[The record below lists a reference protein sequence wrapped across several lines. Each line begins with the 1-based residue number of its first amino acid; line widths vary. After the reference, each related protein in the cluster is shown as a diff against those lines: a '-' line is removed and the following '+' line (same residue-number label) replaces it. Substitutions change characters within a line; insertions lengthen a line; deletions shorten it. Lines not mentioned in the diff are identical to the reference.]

1 MPQKFPFPIMLLFCV
16 SQCLIKCVK
25 AGSAKKATKALIDTY
40 LRRTLRLVEY
50 AGSSSREK
58 ESILLRDL
66 KLGVNH
72 IDRSQLRRN
81 ALLSPRYPTEL
92 LDLTASVEDAVQSTD
107 VKGVDIFGTATTVF
121 KIKVS
126 ATIALAATDEEMRGD
141 SGYLTAD
148 GSLAK
153 SYQEE
158 WVVYRSLKEFQSF
171 HKHLKN
177 EVSVAESSGTAG
189 SRLVGAAAA
198 AFAATTAAQHR
209 SRQRKMLIPSL
220 SQASKTGALGI
231 TKNVILK
238 RKELLAGY
246 VGYLLSPGHL
256 LGRCSELLL
265 FLGAAFPLPTAV
277 RVGETVEGTS
287 DPLGRTNMTRTVLQ
301 LRVQP
306 ITEEPA
312 LPVPSRNRRANSNG
326 SDEFQDDDDFIEDD
340 DESDQ
345 FRKSERMIP
354 LVRNKI
360 DKVPLPQVRKQLFEL
375 LRYQFGFDNA
385 SFVRNRML
393 AALKTASFAV
403 TSGTE
408 FRKKL
413 YQLHVKH
420 VNSEAVAG
428 LIEMLCGIL
437 WPDGIFFESKPPTPE
452 EELQRQAQKSKE
464 LLHSSFPDQ
473 VRTILG
479 QELTRDGIEIFHEM
493 LQNRMVVKSMA
504 YMFFDLLWLEVF
516 PELGDVMPCGAALD
530 IDSQK

>member
-1 MPQKFPFPIMLLFCV
+1 MRLL
-16 SQCLIKCVK
+16 
-25 AGSAKKATKALIDTY
+25 
-40 LRRTLRLVEY
+40 EY
-50 AGSSSREK
+50 AGSLSREK
-58 ESILLRDL
+58 ESTLLRDL

-126 ATIALAATDEEMRGD
+126 ATIALAATDDEMLGD

-153 SYQEE
+153 TYQEE

-256 LGRCSELLL
+256 LGRSSEWLL
-265 FLGAAFPLPTAV
+265 FLGAAFPLPPTV
-277 RVGETVEGTS
+277 RVGETIEGIS
-287 DPLGRTNMTRTVLQ
+287 DPLGRTNMTRTALQ
-301 LRVQP
+301 LRIEP
-306 ITEEPA
+306 IIEEPA
-312 LPVPSRNRRANSNG
+312 LPVPSRNRRTNSTG
-326 SDEFQDDDDFIEDD
+326 SDEFQDDDLLEDE

-345 FRKSERMIP
+345 IRRSERMIP
-354 LVRNKI
+354 LVRSKI

-403 TSGTE
+403 TSGAE

-437 WPDGIFFESKPPTPE
+437 WPDGIFFVSKPPTPE

-493 LQNRMVVKSMA
+493 LQNRIVVKSMA
-504 YMFFDLLWLEVF
+504 YMFFDLLWVEVF
-516 PELGDVMPCGAALD
+516 PELGDVMPGGAALD

>member
-1 MPQKFPFPIMLLFCV
+1 M
-16 SQCLIKCVK
+16 K
-25 AGSAKKATKALIDTY
+25 AGSAKKATKALTDTY

-58 ESILLRDL
+58 ESMLLRDL

-121 KIKVS
+121 KIRVS
-126 ATIALAATDEEMRGD
+126 ATVALAATDDEMRGD
-141 SGYLTAD
+141 AGYQNEE
-148 GSLAK
+148 GILAK
-153 SYQEE
+153 TYKEE
-158 WVVYRSLKEFQSF
+158 WIVYRSLKEFQSF
-171 HKHLKN
+171 HKHLKL

-189 SRLVGAAAA
+189 SRLVGAATA
-198 AFAATTAAQHR
+198 AFAATTAAQNR

-246 VGYLLSPGHL
+246 LGYLLSPGHL

-265 FLGAAFPLPTAV
+265 FLGAAFPLSPAV
-277 RVGETVEGTS
+277 RVGETSEGTA

-306 ITEEPA
+306 KPEESF
-312 LPVPSRNRRANSNG
+312 VPIQSRSKRSNSNA
-326 SDEFQDDDDFIEDD
+326 SDDFQEDD
-340 DESDQ
+340 DMLDEDDENDQ

-354 LVRNKI
+354 AVRNKI

-375 LRYQFGFDNA
+375 LRFQFGFENA
-385 SFVRNRML
+385 SFARNRML

-403 TSGTE
+403 TSGAE

-420 VNSEAVAG
+420 INSESVAG
-428 LIEMLCGIL
+428 LIEVLSGIL
-437 WPDGIFFESKPPTPE
+437 WPNGVFFESKPPTSE
-452 EELQRQAQKSKE
+452 DELQRQACKSRE
-464 LLHSSFPDQ
+464 LLHGTFPDQ
-473 VRTILG
+473 VRAILG
-479 QELTRDGIEIFHEM
+479 QELTRDGLDILWEM

-504 YMFFDLLWLEVF
+504 YMLFDLLWVEVF

-530 IDSQK
+530 IDS